1 MRDLKPGD
9 VFLWGHY
16 RNMFLMISTYVIDT
30 SDGRSRY
37 YFVFKCS
44 GTTMVGSLMTLGANA
59 YATVK
64 IDLVAGAR

>member
-1 MRDLKPGD
+1 
-9 VFLWGHY
+9 
-16 RNMFLMISTYVIDT
+16 MFLMISTYVIDT